1 MIIEAPVSKFRKS
14 NLKIYII
21 GLILVAVWCVYDG
34 YFNEKWIKEH
44 TDAKGNPETYLVVNK
59 SAPKYLVGAA
69 AILGVYLFAIS
80 SKKVTADENELVID
94 GKKRI
99 AYDAIEKVDKTYFAS
114 KGYFA
119 VTHKDSSGKDAE
131 IKLSDRKYDN
141 LEAVLDKLVEK
152 MS

>member
-1 MIIEAPVSKFRKS
+1 MIIEAPASKFRKS

-21 GLILVAVWCVYDG
+21 GLILVAVWCAYDG
-34 YFNEKWIKEH
+34 YFNDKWIKDH
-44 TDAKGNPETYLVVNK
+44 TDADGKAQTYLVVNK

-69 AILGVYLFAIS
+69 VILGAYLFVIS

-99 AYDAIEKVDKTYFAS
+99 TYDTIEKVDKTYYKS

-119 VTHKDSSGKDAE
+119 VTIKDSSGKEAE

-141 LEAVLDKLVEK
+141 LKAVLDKLVEK
-152 MS
+152 IS

>member
-94 GKKRI
+94 GKKII